1 MSEIRVLLVDD
12 HPIIRS
18 GIRMLLEQAPDI
30 VVVGETDR
38 GDDVLSLVDRLTP
51 DVLLLDMEM
60 PGKSGVDVARE
71 LQASGSPVRILVLSA
86 YDDDQY
92 ISSLLSNG
100 AAGYLTK
107 EEALGRIVEA
117 VRGVARGEDG
127 WFSRRAAA
135 QIAALA
141 RKDSGGS
148 IQDLTEREEEVLE
161 MLAQGWTNTRIA
173 NEMTVSERTVRFHLS
188 NIYDKL
194 GVSSRAE
201 AIAWALRRK

>member
-38 GDDVLSLVDRLTP
+38 GDDVLSLVDRLAP

-107 EEALGRIVEA
+107 E
-117 VRGVARGEDG
+117 
-127 WFSRRAAA
+127 
-135 QIAALA
+135 
-141 RKDSGGS
+141 
-148 IQDLTEREEEVLE
+148 
-161 MLAQGWTNTRIA
+161 
-173 NEMTVSERTVRFHLS
+173 
-188 NIYDKL
+188 
-194 GVSSRAE
+194 
-201 AIAWALRRK
+201 